1 MHITVSKKPVFFFF
15 CALMA
20 FVVQLG
26 APIRAA
32 GADRSGELVFGMS
45 AAFTGATGELG
56 IEFYRGFMAYIDH
69 FNEQG
74 GAHGR
79 TIRVLPANDGY
90 NPVPCFRNTMNFIEN
105 DDVFALFSY
114 VGTPTTTH
122 ILPLLQKFE
131 DRHLYLLFPFT
142 GAMPLRA
149 PPFGQYVYN
158 LRASYFEETAG
169 LVDNL
174 IEVGRDRIAVFY
186 QADAYG
192 RTGWDG
198 VRRALK
204 RHGLQIVSEAGYRR
218 GASFYQDF
226 SREVAHIMGAE
237 PDAVIVIG
245 TYASQAA
252 FIRDARDA
260 GHKLPIAGLSFADSD
275 KMLELLLAAGREA
288 GQDYTAGLINSQVV
302 PSYEDTSLPGVRLY
316 RELIEKKV
324 NVPALSDKEYVPRRF
339 SFVSFEGFLNGVLL
353 GELVRRLG
361 DDPARDRIPQAL
373 ESIRDFDLGIGVNAN
388 FGPDRHQGLDKV
400 YFTTVVDGRFVPLD
414 DWRGWRP

>member
-1 MHITVSKKPVFFFF
+1 VSKKPGFLIF
-15 CALMA
+15 CALTVVA
-20 FVVQLG
+20 VQLVL
-26 APIRAA
+26 PMRAS
-32 GADRSGELVFGMS
+32 GADRPRELVFGMS

-74 GAHGR
+74 GANGR

-90 NPVPCFRNTMNFIEN
+90 NPVPCFRNTLNFVEN

-131 DRHLYLLFPFT
+131 SRNIYLLFPFS
-142 GAMPLRA
+142 GAMPLRT
-149 PPFGQYVYN
+149 PPFGRYVYN
-158 LRASYFEETAG
+158 LHASYFEETAG

-174 IEVGRDRIAVFY
+174 VKVGRDRIAVFY

-198 VRRALK
+198 VHRALK
-204 RHGLQIVSEAGYRR
+204 KHGLQIVSEAGYRR
-218 GASFYQDF
+218 GASFDQDF
-226 SREVAHIMGAE
+226 SREVAHIMAAE

-252 FIRDARDA
+252 FIRAARDA
-260 GHKLPIAGLSFADSD
+260 GHELPIAGLSFADSD

-288 GQDYTAGLINSQVV
+288 DRDYTAGLINSQVV

-316 RELIEKKV
+316 RELIEKKS
-324 NVPALSDKEYVPRRF
+324 NVPALLDKEYVPRRF
-339 SFVSFEGFLNGVLL
+339 SFVSFEGFLNGILL

-361 DDPARDRIPQAL
+361 DDPARERIPEVL

-400 YFTTVVDGRFVPLD
+400 YFTTVVDGRFTPLE
-414 DWRGWRP
+414 DWRGWRQ